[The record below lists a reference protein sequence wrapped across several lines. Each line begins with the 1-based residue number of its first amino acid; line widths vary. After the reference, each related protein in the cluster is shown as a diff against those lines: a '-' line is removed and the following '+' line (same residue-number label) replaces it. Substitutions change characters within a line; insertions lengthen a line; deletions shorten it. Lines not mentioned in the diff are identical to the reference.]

1 MDLHASHRRR
11 QVATKKGLTP
21 RERKLIQGVAAG
33 KSIKAS
39 AIEAGYSPKTGR
51 ESGSRALRN
60 VTVRTALDKLMDKVG
75 LSDSKVLQAHAD
87 LIAANKTVSV
97 IPVKGE
103 TEGRGATSSSVE
115 FVDVPDWQARAKGI
129 DMAHKIRGRY
139 IERKEITG
147 PDGGAI
153 PVQFTVKFIG
163 E

>member
-1 MDLHASHRRR
+1 M
-11 QVATKKGLTP
+11 ATKKGLTP
-21 RERKLIQGVAAG
+21 RERKLIKGVAAG

-60 VTVRTALDKLMDKVG
+60 VTVKTALEKLMDKVG
-75 LSDSKVLQAHAD
+75 LSDAKVLQAHAD

-97 IPVKGE
+97 IPAKGE
-103 TEGRGATSSSVE
+103 TEGRDASASSVE

-129 DMAHKIRGRY
+129 DMAHKIKGRY
-139 IERKEITG
+139 VEKVVLSGEIRYHRVVSNVNA
-147 PDGGAI
+147 PN
-153 PVQFTVKFIG
+153 